1 MRSFL
6 IILLVLFVSCESL
19 FSQLK
24 TKIWLNQTG
33 IELKLKVS
41 ENGRYLVYSD
51 GTPFFWLGDT
61 AWEMFHRLNREE
73 ADLYLEDRA
82 KKGFT
87 VIQAVALAELEGESR
102 PNAYYEFPLTD
113 KNPSKP
119 NEKYFEHV
127 DYIVN
132 KATSLGMFT
141 GILPTWGIFWKTGIE
156 NKRRIFT
163 VENARIYGEFLGKRY
178 RDKPVV
184 WILGGDNN
192 PENDEEKAIIEA
204 MANGLRTGDGGSH
217 LITFHPRGPGR
228 SSDYFHNAKWL
239 DFNMYQSSHAAKGF
253 DNGIFAELDRKLSPV
268 KPTLDGEPRYENIME
283 GFYNQGNHPAVKF
296 TSYDARTAAYWS
308 VLAGACGHTYGNNNI
323 WQMWRDGEKNIIGA
337 NVPWYEAINH
347 PGSFEMTHLRK
358 LFESH
363 DWQKMQPAQ
372 HLIVDGPLTG
382 PGKVRAAISSDGS
395 FLIAYSA
402 KGEPFTLNL
411 DSLSSNHI
419 SESWFDPR
427 YGTSFNFHNTNTLSM
442 KTFSPPNSGEGND
455 WVLIID
461 VSKNKN

>member
-1 MRSFL
+1 MRPVVL
-6 IILLVLFVSCESL
+6 ILIVLSGIYSKS
-19 FSQLK
+19 FSQTLTDK
-24 TKIWLNQTG
+24 WSNQTRK
-33 IELKLKVS
+33 ELKLKVS
-41 ENGRYLVYSD
+41 ENGHYLVYSD
-51 GTPFFWLGDT
+51 DTPFFWLGDT
-61 AWEMFHRLNREE
+61 AWELFHRLNREE

-102 PNAYYEFPLTD
+102 PNAYNEFPLKD

-132 KATSLGMFT
+132 KAASQGLFIGM
-141 GILPTWGIFWKTGIE
+141 LPTWGIYWKTGTE
-156 NKRRIFT
+156 NNRRIFT

-192 PENDEEKAIIEA
+192 PENDEENAIIEA
-204 MANGLRTGDGGSH
+204 MANGLSAGDGGSH

-253 DNGIFAELDRKLSPV
+253 DNGIFAELDRKLLPV
-268 KPTLDGEPRYENIME
+268 KPTLDGEPRYENIMT
-283 GFYNQGNHPAVKF
+283 GFYNQGNHPAEKF
-296 TSYDARTAAYWS
+296 TNYDARTAAYWS
-308 VLAGACGHTYGNNNI
+308 LLAGACGHTYGNNNI
-323 WQMWRDGEKNIIGA
+323 WQMWREGETNVIGA
-337 NVPWYEAINH
+337 NIPWYQAINH

-358 LFESH
+358 LFESVK
-363 DWQKMQPAQ
+363 WEKLKPAQ
-372 HLIVDGPLTG
+372 DLIIDGNLSG
-382 PGKVRAAISSDGS
+382 PGKVRTAIASDGS

-411 DSLSSNHI
+411 DSLSGNHI

-427 YGTSFNFHNTNTLSM
+427 YGTTYNFLNTNTLSV
-442 KTFSPPNSGEGND
+442 KTFTPPDSGLGND
-455 WVLIID
+455 WVLII
-461 VSKNKN
+461 KTTQN